1 MSNLSDA
8 KIKDILPSSIVEDQN
23 VQDIGETSDR
33 YLHDIFEKL
42 QCILLL
48 PNLNALPEEIIDSL
62 AWQYHVDFYE
72 LNMPIA
78 QKRGMVREAIYWH
91 RIKGTPA
98 AVEKVVTAVFRS
110 ATVQENWEYGGQPY
124 FFRVTGI
131 TESLTDA
138 DTITRLVSAI
148 NSAKN
153 TRSWLDGIEFKRD
166 IPQTIYWAG
175 PMDEHKDVVIGLP
188 QYHAPSVTNARYMA
202 GAMHIHKE
210 EVINHG

>member
-1 MSNLSDA
+1 MSNLADV
-8 KIKDILPSSIVEDQN
+8 KTKDILPSSIAEDQN
-23 VQDIGETSDR
+23 VQELSATNDS
-33 YLHDIFEKL
+33 YLHEIFEKV

-48 PNLNALPEEIIDSL
+48 PNLDTLPEDVVDSL

-72 LNMPIA
+72 MNMPIA
-78 QKRGMVREAIYWH
+78 KKRNMVREAIYWH

-131 TESLTDA
+131 TEPLTDA

-153 TRSWLDGIEFKRD
+153 ERSWLDGIDFKRD
-166 IPQTIYWAG
+166 IPQTLFWAG
-175 PMDEHKDVVIGLP
+175 PIHEHKEVVIGIP
-188 QYHAPSVTNARYMA
+188 KYHAPNLRNVRYVT
-202 GAMHIHKE
+202 GAMHLHKE

>member
-8 KIKDILPSSIVEDQN
+8 KIKDILPSSIAEDQI

-48 PNLNALPEEIIDSL
+48 PNLNVLPEEIIDSL

-72 LNMPIA
+72 LDMPIA
-78 QKRGMVREAIYWH
+78 KKRDMVREAIYWH

-110 ATVQENWEYGGQPY
+110 ATVQENWEYGGDPY
-124 FFRVTGI
+124 YFRVADVS
-131 TESLTDA
+131 EPLTDP
-138 DTITRLVSAI
+138 DTITRLVTAI

-153 TRSWLDGIEFKRD
+153 TRSWLEGIEFKRD

-188 QYHAPSVTNARYMA
+188 QYHAPSVTNPRYMT